1 MNKYIT
7 SFDVETTG
15 LSPQEDYIIQ
25 LAMVKFDAKTFQIID
40 TRMWYIEPIHAY
52 AITPGAFEAHG
63 LTKEFLKEHGV
74 CIKDI
79 APEIIEFV
87 KDSDYL
93 TYNGNSFDVKFICK
107 DLELVGF
114 QFPLEDKVFYDAFS
128 IYKTYHPS
136 TLSAVYKNLTGKDLE
151 GAHDALADVKA
162 TIEVFKALKE
172 EQNVELEELAEMK
185 ENQMLSPEGSIRR
198 ATNMGEDGDYIVFAV
213 GKYKDAEFCEVLQKD
228 YGYCKWFMGNVAS
241 NYTKKVL
248 KEYCLRKCKCLA
260 TSPLFA

>member
-1 MNKYIT
+1 MKQYIT

-25 LAMVKFDAKTFQIID
+25 LAMVKFDAKTFQIVD

-52 AITPGAFEAHG
+52 TITPGAFDAHG
-63 LTKEFLKEHGV
+63 LTKEFLKQNGV

-79 APEIIEFV
+79 ASEIIDFV

-128 IYKTYHPS
+128 IYKIYHPS

-198 ATNMGEDGDYIVFAV
+198 ATNMGEEGDYIVFAI
-213 GKYKDAEFCEVLQKD
+213 GKYKDAEFCETFKKD
-228 YGYCKWFMGNVAS
+228 FGYCKWFLENVAS
-241 NYTKKVL
+241 NYTKKML
-248 KEYCLRKCKCLA
+248 REYYLRKTHQKN
-260 TSPLFA
+260 PLLS